1 MLGRILGKVEYIIL
15 ATLMLVT
22 TALLFTNVALRYF
35 FGSSLFW
42 VEEVLRY
49 CIVWI
54 TFIGISTCAKENS
67 HISLDILMMVLPKKP
82 KAYLKLVVHVVTFF
96 ASIAICYLSARFVIS
111 TYQAGQVSATIGGFP
126 MYIVYSCLPLGFL
139 LSSLRSLQYIIAG
152 TRPPQPPANSS
163 PHSQPQPNTS
173 IEGGAI

>member
-1 MLGRILGKVEYIIL
+1 MLGKILGKVEYIIL

-67 HISLDILMMVLPKKP
+67 HISLDILMLVLPQKP

-96 ASIAICYLSARFVIS
+96 ASAAICYLSAQFVVS

-152 TRPPQPPANSS
+152 TRSQKPPVGPAPATSS
-163 PHSQPQPNTS
+163 HTPSNG
-173 IEGGAI
+173 EAAI